1 MLKGNIGEW
10 SEVYVLLKLLGEGK
24 LFAADENLNRI
35 EEQFFP
41 IIKIMREEEKGKINE
56 YFPLKSSNVEVY
68 VDGIKQKK
76 IPKSIFD
83 IESKKLFQE
92 MTIQKK
98 SKGTFAVEETEKFMT
113 EIKCFKIKAPSK
125 DKSDIK
131 INIMDINTGYSP
143 IVGFSIKSELG
154 NAPTLLNA
162 GKTTNFIYKVTST
175 NPKVIEEV
183 NDIYNSK
190 GKTDVK
196 GRIRHINNTGKAEY
210 CDMENT
216 VFKDNIILIDSL
228 MDKMIAETLLYFY
241 RDGIIECK
249 QMVQKLEIE
258 NPFDYGNS
266 NAYSYKFKKF
276 LAAVALGM
284 RPGTKWDGKDE
295 ADGGYIIVT
304 KKGDVVAYH
313 IYNRNYF
320 EEYLLKNTRYEV
332 SSTSR
337 HDFGY
342 IYEYNKEKYIKL
354 NLQVR
359 FL

>member
-83 IESKKLFQE
+83 IESKKLFQK

-190 GKTDVK
+190 GKIDVK
-196 GRIRHINNTGKAEY
+196 GRIRHINNTGKVEY

-249 QMVQKLEIE
+249 QMVQKLETE

-276 LAAVALGM
+276 FAAVALGM

-295 ADGGYIIVT
+295 ANGGYIIVT
-304 KKGDVVAYH
+304 IKGDVVAYH

-332 SSTSR
+332 SSPSR

-342 IYEYNKEKYIKL
+342 IYEYNK
-354 NLQVR
+354 
-359 FL
+359 

>member
-83 IESKKLFQE
+83 IESKKLFQK

-190 GKTDVK
+190 GKIDVK
-196 GRIRHINNTGKAEY
+196 GRIRHINNTGKVEY

-249 QMVQKLEIE
+249 QMVQKLETE

-276 LAAVALGM
+276 FAAVALGM

-295 ADGGYIIVT
+295 ANGGYIIVT

-320 EEYLLKNTRYEV
+320 EEYLLNNTKYEIP
-332 SSTSR
+332 STSR
-337 HDFGY
+337 HNFGS
-342 IYEYNKEKYIKL
+342 IYEINGEKYLNL